1 MAHNPVGSGS
11 SLTVSTD
18 TAKVI
23 AAGIAQQSDTL
34 RVSLVGAS
42 GMDGAHIK
50 VGEMPT
56 ATTADYYLIEG
67 ESATINIHRPASQRV
82 TGITTGSTTIV
93 QFPEGTGTPF
103 GVGNS
108 VSITVTDQSYYD
120 DIIKDASVTAVD
132 NTAGVGG
139 AFGTRITLDAD
150 TSGIVTAVSGYATLR
165 NSFKVSALAK
175 GNAADVTG
183 ALYYQQVQ
191 ISGEVNETH
200 YGRN

>member
-1 MAHNPVGSGS
+1 MALNPVGSGS
-11 SLTVSTD
+11 SLVVSTD

-23 AAGIAQQSDTL
+23 AAGIAQQAKSL
-34 RVSLVGAS
+34 RVTLVGAS

-56 ATTADYYLIEG
+56 ATTADFYLVKG
-67 ESATINIHRPASQRV
+67 ETATLNIDRPSSQRV

-103 GVGNS
+103 GVGSS

-150 TSGIVTAVSGYATLR
+150 TSGIVTAMSGYATLR

-175 GNAADVTG
+175 GNVADVTG

-191 ISGEVNETH
+191 VTGEA
-200 YGRN
+200 

>member
-1 MAHNPVGSGS
+1 MALNPVGSGS
-11 SLTVSTD
+11 SLVVSTD

-23 AAGIAQQSDTL
+23 AAGIAQQAKSL
-34 RVSLVGAS
+34 RVTLVGAS

-50 VGEMPT
+50 TGTMPT
-56 ATTADYYLIEG
+56 ATTADFYLVKG
-67 ESATINIHRPASQRV
+67 ETATLNIDRPSSQRV

-103 GVGNS
+103 GVGSS

-165 NSFKVSALAK
+165 NSFKISALAK

-191 ISGEVNETH
+191 VTGEA
-200 YGRN
+200 

>member
-56 ATTADYYLIEG
+56 ATTADYYLIKG

-139 AFGTRITLDAD
+139 AFATRITLDAD

-165 NSFKVSALAK
+165 NSFKISALAK

-191 ISGEVNETH
+191 VTGEA
-200 YGRN
+200 

>member
-56 ATTADYYLIEG
+56 ATTADYYLIKG
-67 ESATINIHRPASQRV
+67 ESATITIHRPSSQRV
-82 TGITTGSTTIV
+82 VGITTGTTTTIT
-93 QFPEGTGTPF
+93 FPEGTGSPF

-120 DIIKDASVTAVD
+120 DIIKDSSVTATD
-132 NTAGVGG
+132 LGD
-139 AFGTRITLDAD
+139 FGTKITVDAD
-150 TSGIVTAVSGYATLR
+150 TSGIVTAYSSDNYSTLR
-165 NSFKVSALAK
+165 NSFKISALAK

-191 ISGEVNETH
+191 VTGEA
-200 YGRN
+200 

>member
-1 MAHNPVGSGS
+1 MALNPVGSGS

-23 AAGIAQQSDTL
+23 ASGIAQQSDTL

-56 ATTADYYLIEG
+56 ATTADYYLIKG

-82 TGITTGSTTIV
+82 TGITTGSTTII

-103 GVGNS
+103 GVCNS

-120 DIIKDASVTAVD
+120 DIIKDSSVTAVD

-150 TSGIVTAVSGYATLR
+150 TSGIVTAMSGYSTLR

-191 ISGEVNETH
+191 VTGEA
-200 YGRN
+200 

>member
-1 MAHNPVGSGS
+1 MALNPVGSGS

-23 AAGIAQQSDTL
+23 AAGIAQQAKSL
-34 RVSLVGAS
+34 RVTLVGAS

-50 VGEMPT
+50 TGTMPT
-56 ATTADYYLIEG
+56 ATTADFYLVKG
-67 ESATINIHRPASQRV
+67 ETATLNIDRPSSQRV

-103 GVGNS
+103 GVGSS

-139 AFGTRITLDAD
+139 AFATRITLDAD

-191 ISGEVNETH
+191 VTGEA
-200 YGRN
+200 

>member
-23 AAGIAQQSDTL
+23 ANGIAQQSDTL
-34 RVSLVGAS
+34 RVTLVGAS

-56 ATTADYYLIEG
+56 ATTADYYVLKG

-82 TGITTGSTTIV
+82 VGITTGTTTTIV
-93 QFPEGTGTPF
+93 FPEGTGSPF

-132 NTAGVGG
+132 NTSGTAG
-139 AFGTRITLDAD
+139 AFGTRITVDSD
-150 TSGIVTAVSGYATLR
+150 TSGIVTAISGYATLR

-175 GNAADVTG
+175 GNAANVTG

-191 ISGEVNETH
+191 VTGEA
-200 YGRN
+200 

>member
-23 AAGIAQQSDTL
+23 AAGFAQQSDTL

-56 ATTADYYLIEG
+56 ATTADYYLIKG
-67 ESATINIHRPASQRV
+67 ESATITIHRPSSQRV
-82 TGITTGSTTIV
+82 VGITTGTTTTIT
-93 QFPEGTGTPF
+93 FPEGTGSPF

-120 DIIKDASVTAVD
+120 DIIKDSSVTAVD

-150 TSGIVTAVSGYATLR
+150 TSGIVTAMSGYSTLR
-165 NSFKVSALAK
+165 NSFKISALAK
-175 GNAADVTG
+175 GNAADITG

-191 ISGEVNETH
+191 VTGEA
-200 YGRN
+200 

>member
-23 AAGIAQQSDTL
+23 ATGIAQQAKSL
-34 RVSLVGAS
+34 RVTLVGAS
-42 GMDGAHIK
+42 GLEGAHIK
-50 VGEMPT
+50 TGTMPT
-56 ATTADYYLIEG
+56 ATNADFYLVKG
-67 ESATINIHRPASQRV
+67 ETVTLNIDRPSSQRV

-103 GVGNS
+103 GVGSS
-108 VSITVTDQSYYD
+108 VNITVTGQSYYD
-120 DIIKDASVTAVD
+120 DIIKDSSVTAVD

-175 GNAADVTG
+175 GNVADVTG

-191 ISGEVNETH
+191 ISGE
-200 YGRN
+200 G

>member
-23 AAGIAQQSDTL
+23 ASGIAQQSDTL

-56 ATTADYYLIEG
+56 ATTADYYLIKG

-82 TGITTGSTTIV
+82 TGITTGSTTII

-150 TSGIVTAVSGYATLR
+150 TSGIVTAMSGYSTLR

-191 ISGEVNETH
+191 ITGE
-200 YGRN
+200 G

>member
-1 MAHNPVGSGS
+1 MALNPVGSGS

-23 AAGIAQQSDTL
+23 ANGIAQQSDTL

-56 ATTADYYLIEG
+56 ATTADYYLIKG

-82 TGITTGSTTIV
+82 VGITTGTTTTIE
-93 QFPEGTGTPF
+93 FPEGTGSPF

-108 VSITVTDQSYYD
+108 VSITVTNQSYYD

-132 NTAGVGG
+132 NTSGTAG
-139 AFGTRITLDAD
+139 AFGTRLTVDSD
-150 TSGIVTAVSGYATLR
+150 TSGIVTAISGYATLR

-175 GNAADVTG
+175 GNAASVTG

-191 ISGEVNETH
+191 VTGEA
-200 YGRN
+200 

>member
-23 AAGIAQQSDTL
+23 ASGIAQQSDTL

-56 ATTADYYLIEG
+56 ATTADYYLIKA

-82 TGITTGSTTIV
+82 TGITTGSTTII

-150 TSGIVTAVSGYATLR
+150 TSGIVTAMSGYATLR

-191 ISGEVNETH
+191 VTGEA
-200 YGRN
+200 

>member
-1 MAHNPVGSGS
+1 MALNPVGSGS

-18 TAKVI
+18 TVKVI
-23 AAGIAQQSDTL
+23 ATGIAQQAKSL
-34 RVSLVGAS
+34 RVTLVGAS
-42 GMDGAHIK
+42 GMEGAHIK
-50 VGEMPT
+50 VGEIPT
-56 ATTADYYLIEG
+56 ATTADFYLVKG
-67 ESATINIHRPASQRV
+67 ETATLNIDRPSSQRV

-103 GVGNS
+103 GVGSS
-108 VSITVTDQSYYD
+108 VNITVTGQSYYD
-120 DIIKDASVTAVD
+120 DIIKDSSVTAVD

-191 ISGEVNETH
+191 ISGE
-200 YGRN
+200 G